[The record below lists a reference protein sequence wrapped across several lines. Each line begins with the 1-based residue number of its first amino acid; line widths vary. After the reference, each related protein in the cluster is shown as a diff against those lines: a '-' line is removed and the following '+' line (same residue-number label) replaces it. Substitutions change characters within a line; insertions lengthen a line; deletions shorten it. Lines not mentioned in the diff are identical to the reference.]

1 MAKGRGYCVKDSVRV
16 WMMVK
21 KPSSKSP
28 RKQRRRIRNAA
39 IHERKNL
46 LKCRLD
52 EFIQEEYGLRSLVVK
67 KGDLVRIMRGQFR
80 DTEGKVTN
88 VSYKKGVVYLDNA
101 TITKADGKE
110 TSVPIHPS
118 NLMIVKLELDDERK
132 TLIEGKVM
140 KIVEG
145 EE

>member
-1 MAKGRGYCVKDSVRV
+1 M
-16 WMMVK
+16 
-21 KPSSKSP
+21 
-28 RKQRRRIRNAA
+28 
-39 IHERKNL
+39 

-52 EFIQEEYGLRSLVVK
+52 EFLQEEYGLRSLVIK

-80 DTEGKVTN
+80 DTEGKVTE

-110 TSVPIHPS
+110 ASVPIHPS
-118 NLMIVKLELDDERK
+118 NLLLVKLELNDERK
-132 TLIEGKVM
+132 ALIEKKVM
-140 KIVEG
+140 RVVES

>member
-1 MAKGRGYCVKDSVRV
+1 VSVKK
-16 WMMVK
+16 MVK

-28 RKQRRRIRNAA
+28 RKQRRQVYNAPM
-39 IHERKNL
+39 HERKKL

-52 EFIQEEYGLRSLVVK
+52 EFLQEEYGLRSLVVK

-80 DTEGKVTN
+80 DTESKVIM
-88 VSYKKGVVYLDNA
+88 VSYKKGVVYLDNT

-110 TSVPIHPS
+110 TAVPVHPS
-118 NLMIVKLELDDERK
+118 NIMLVKLELDDER
-132 TLIEGKVM
+132 TAIIQGKVM
-140 KIVEG
+140 KIAES

>member
-1 MAKGRGYCVKDSVRV
+1 M
-16 WMMVK
+16 K

-28 RKQRRRIRNAA
+28 RKQRSRVRNAT
-39 IHERKNL
+39 IHERKGM

-52 EFIQEEYGLRSLVVK
+52 EFLQEEYGLRSLVVK

-80 DTEGKVTN
+80 ETEGKVTS
-88 VSYKKGVVYLDNA
+88 VSYKQGRVFLDNA

-110 TSVPIHPS
+110 ASVPVHPS
-118 NLMIVKLELDDERK
+118 NLMLVKLELDDERK
-132 TLIEGKVM
+132 KLIESKVM
-140 KIVEG
+140 KFAES

>member
-1 MAKGRGYCVKDSVRV
+1 
-16 WMMVK
+16 MVK

-28 RKQRRRIRNAA
+28 RKQRQRLRNAS

-52 EFIQEEYGLRSLVVK
+52 EFLQEEYGLRSLVIK

-80 DTEGKVTN
+80 ETEGKVTN
-88 VSYKKGVVYLDNA
+88 VSYKKGVVYLDST

-110 TSVPIHPS
+110 AHVPIHPS
-118 NLMIVKLELDDERK
+118 NLMLVKLELDEERK

-140 KIVEG
+140 KIVES

>member
-1 MAKGRGYCVKDSVRV
+1 
-16 WMMVK
+16 MVK

-28 RKQRRRIRNAA
+28 RKQRRRIRNAS

-52 EFIQEEYGLRSLVVK
+52 EFLQEEYGLRSLVIK

-80 DTEGKVTN
+80 ETEGKVTN
-88 VSYKKGVVYLDNA
+88 VSYKKGVVYLDST

-110 TSVPIHPS
+110 AHVPIHPS
-118 NLMIVKLELDDERK
+118 NLMLVKLELDEERK

-140 KIVEG
+140 KIVES

>member
-1 MAKGRGYCVKDSVRV
+1 MA
-16 WMMVK
+16 K

-28 RKQRRRIRNAA
+28 RKQRRRVQNAA
-39 IHERKNL
+39 MHERKNM

-52 EFIQEEYGLRSLVVK
+52 EFLQEEYGLRSLVVK

-80 DTEGKVTN
+80 DTEGKVTE

-110 TSVPIHPS
+110 SSVPIHPS
-118 NLMIVKLELDDERK
+118 NLLLVKLELNDERK
-132 TLIEGKVM
+132 TLIEKKVM
-140 KIVEG
+140 TIAES